1 MTPVAQKAPKVTSGE
16 MPRKPLLFA
25 DSYFDDDRI
34 DDMLAAEERGED
46 PSYIGGYSEMKRDN
60 EIRASK
66 GQKRIPHA
74 RYQWVRCSR
83 RNGTT
88 VSEADEQMME
98 YRKLGYRAAGVEDL
112 ENDPVVKGL
121 PPAATVGPDG
131 LIRRGDLALFVVGDK
146 RAERNREVQRVA
158 NERAGKVQSPHSKT
172 GEVYRDTAREYREKG
187 ALADLAKVDLPSDN

>member
-1 MTPVAQKAPKVTSGE
+1 MTPVAEKVE
-16 MPRKPLLFA
+16 IPRKPLLFA
-25 DSYFDDDRI
+25 DSYFDDERI

-46 PSYIGGYSEMKRDN
+46 PSYIPGYSEMKRDN
-60 EIRASK
+60 EIRAAK
-66 GQKRIPHA
+66 GQKRIPHN

-98 YRKLGYRAAGVEDL
+98 FRKLGYRAAGIEDL

-121 PPAATVGPDG
+121 PPAATVGADG

-146 RAERNREVQRVA
+146 RAERNREVQRIA
-158 NERAGKVQSPHSKT
+158 NEGAGKTKAPASKT
-172 GEVYRDTAREYREKG
+172 GEVYRDAAREYRETGSLK
-187 ALADLAKVDLPSDN
+187 DLAQVSLPSD